1 MLVARKSDLEL
12 QLQFIN
18 QARTTIAN
26 LVGNFALGMANNIGQ
41 ITSPT
46 MGSNPQQQAQ
56 QDAINQQAQAQD
68 QQNQLRMVALQQVD
82 KVLEMNAQRINT
94 QHQAVSTEIGAV
106 QKVIQKNIQMSFKL
120 MG

>member
-46 MGSNPQQQAQ
+46 MGANPQQQAQ

-94 QHQAVSTEIGAV
+94 QHQAVSTEISAV
-106 QKVIQKNIQMSFKL
+106 QKVISKNIQMSFKL